1 MDGIVSRSPKEV
13 NYSTLNR
20 KKSKAITWIEQEL
33 KMKYRKC
40 KIFSNL
46 VKIGNKAKKT
56 SKTKILNQPGNK
68 NKIKKMKL
76 RKNMMEKRTT

>member
-1 MDGIVSRSPKEV
+1 MFSRKIITP
-13 NYSTLNR
+13 LNR

-56 SKTKILNQPGNK
+56 SKTKILNQPD
-68 NKIKKMKL
+68 KKGDKMIGK
-76 RKNMMEKRTT
+76 M